1 MPYLEIIISLVIGLI
16 TGFILAKSLNKKDQ
30 TGKFKGKLLAKEAE
44 LEQYKSDVAEQFNKT
59 EELLLQLS
67 DNYTEMQQHLA
78 QSAKQLLDNVEV
90 KDIPFQTRPVIDPN
104 SPLEDQPKDYS
115 NVASGL
121 LNKS

>member
-1 MPYLEIIISLVIGLI
+1 MPYLEIIISLIIGLI

-44 LEQYKSDVAEQFNKT
+44 LEQYKGDVAAQFNKT

-78 QSAKQLLDNVEV
+78 KSAKQLLDNVEV
-90 KDIPFQTRPVIDPN
+90 KDIPFQTREVIDPN
-104 SPLEDQPKDYS
+104 APVEDQPKDYS
-115 NVASGL
+115 SVSSGL